1 MFPHNQ
7 LLRAE
12 QEIKNGLRFKAVN
25 RLRNV
30 INQFPDNMEARTKL
44 AQLYYEAGFYDAA
57 GLFWMLTEP
66 VEEHVKQ
73 CTVIYKASVN
83 YSPVQILKDIKYR
96 GNVSGLSPYAA
107 EVLKSLEE
115 EKRTKN
121 ASSKAYNKR
130 LEAAPDSKS
139 DSWGAI
145 LLVVI
150 LIVFLL
156 GFINGI
162 GSIWIFFF

>member
-44 AQLYYEAGFYDAA
+44 AQLYYEAGFYEAA
-57 GLFWMLTEP
+57 RLFWMLTEP

-73 CTVIYKASVN
+73 CTAIYKASVN

-96 GNVSGLSPYAA
+96 GN
-107 EVLKSLEE
+107 
-115 EKRTKN
+115 
-121 ASSKAYNKR
+121 AS
-130 LEAAPDSKS
+130 
-139 DSWGAI
+139 
-145 LLVVI
+145 VCC
-150 LIVFLL
+150 
-156 GFINGI
+156 
-162 GSIWIFFF
+162 